1 MGWSYDKD
9 YDYNNITI
17 IWYQRDFT
25 NKVVTR
31 QIRNHFILIFY
42 YKSIIMSFNTYLLNL
57 NLSFSN
63 KYKKS

>member
-25 NKVVTR
+25 NKVVNTP
-31 QIRNHFILIFY
+31 NSKSFYFNIL
-42 YKSIIMSFNTYLLNL
+42 L
-57 NLSFSN
+57 
-63 KYKKS
+63 